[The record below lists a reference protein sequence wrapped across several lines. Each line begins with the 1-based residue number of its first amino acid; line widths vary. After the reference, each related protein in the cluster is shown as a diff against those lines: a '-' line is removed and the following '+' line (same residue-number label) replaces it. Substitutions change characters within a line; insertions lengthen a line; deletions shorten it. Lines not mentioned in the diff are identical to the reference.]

1 MMTFKLNQLNQ
12 TFFLNPIDLD
22 YYTCLLFYGLSCH
35 GRLWKT
41 KRPMADH
48 LLRED
53 CGFELLYNKQLNQ
66 EQHECP
72 VGRKA
77 GEGVVEGSWSG

>member
-1 MMTFKLNQLNQ
+1 
-12 TFFLNPIDLD
+12 
-22 YYTCLLFYGLSCH
+22 
-35 GRLWKT
+35 
-41 KRPMADH
+41 MADH

-72 VGRKA
+72 VGRKV